1 MAYRWTFAKDSL
13 KLEEI
18 LWAIHHGAATT
29 DLQIKFFIEPAESCP
44 HLLKATLW
52 KELAPLVKWCRIT
65 IWKTFFLICS
75 QTLLFIISD
84 MRVTDH
90 RHYDRLHRKQNRELR
105 LQECFLKNRSFRKL
119 VILLEKYIKQRQ

>member
-1 MAYRWTFAKDSL
+1 MAYRWTFGKDPL

-18 LWAIHHGAATT
+18 LWAIHNGAAT
-29 DLQIKFFIEPAESCP
+29 DIQIKSFIEPAKSCP

-52 KELAPLVKWCRIT
+52 KELGPLVQWCRIT

-119 VILLEKYIKQRQ
+119 VILQEKYIKQRQ